1 MFAKQTVNLEGDWMS
16 SGTSVLDIIN
26 ELSKKA
32 GRFNQ
37 PERDFLYESFLADVY
52 IKKLISDEANEKCR
66 EFHKSRLYVR
76 GVIELSNICR
86 NKCKYCSMSA
96 ENDRLHRYM
105 IPKQEVIETIL
116 YWAEKGMKVFH
127 LSSGEN
133 DVYSLEDIIDI
144 LRVIDEI
151 GARAIIVLGQKNN
164 EELRMM
170 KSICSNITL
179 IEKFET
185 SNPWLYQEYNNKNNG
200 LEFRIQQLN
209 QARRFGYKIGTGNI
223 IGLPFQS
230 ISMLI
235 DDLELLRNINPE
247 QASTS
252 NYIVSGESTYSKY
265 TTKKD
270 SIDNT
275 LLFISFM
282 RLLLEDRVIIP
293 TNSSLGKDG
302 KEKGLRSGANMVSVN
317 LTPEKYLNDYIIYD
331 RSRRKKA
338 DLAEVN
344 ELAERTGLIPEY
356 VF

>member
-1 MFAKQTVNLEGDWMS
+1 MS
-16 SGTSVLDIIN
+16 SDARVIDIIN
-26 ELSKKA
+26 ELSKKE
-32 GRFNQ
+32 GGFNQ
-37 PERDFLYESFLADVY
+37 PEKDFLCELFQSDAA
-52 IKKLISDEANEKCR
+52 IKKLISNEANEKCR
-66 EFHKSRLYVR
+66 EFHQNRLYIR
-76 GVIELSNICR
+76 GVIELSNICK

-96 ENDRLHRYM
+96 ENDRLNRYM

-116 YWAEKGMKVFH
+116 QWAEKGMKVFH

-133 DVYSLEDIIDI
+133 DVYSLDDIIDI
-144 LRVIDEI
+144 LRVISEI
-151 GARAIIVLGQKNN
+151 GARAIVVLGQKNN
-164 EELRMM
+164 EELKMM
-170 KSICSNITL
+170 KSVCPNITL

-200 LEFRIQQLN
+200 LEFRILQLN
-209 QARRFGYKIGTGNI
+209 QARRLGYKIGTGNI

-230 ISMLI
+230 ISMLV

-265 TTKKD
+265 ATKKD

-275 LLFISFM
+275 LLFISLM
-282 RLLLEDRVIIP
+282 RLVLEDRVIIP

-302 KEKGLRSGANMVSVN
+302 KEKGLRSGANLVSVN
-317 LTPEKYLNDYIIYD
+317 LTPEKYMNDYIIYD
-331 RSRRKKA
+331 RARRKKA
-338 DLAEVN
+338 DLAAVN
-344 ELAERTGLIPEY
+344 ELAERTGLIPEF